1 MIEKVDRYIDCGFL
15 TMSFLHR
22 ALLKQNSEEIPNI
35 RLSHKAEEIFAKQF
49 SLVILK
55 MRRNKPMKI
64 IFDIGKKAPKIKN

>member
-35 RLSHKAEEIFAKQF
+35 RLSHKAEEIFAK
-49 SLVILK
+49 
-55 MRRNKPMKI
+55 
-64 IFDIGKKAPKIKN
+64 